1 MDLYALLGV
10 RRAASAVEIQRA
22 YKRLAR
28 SLHPD
33 LNPGD
38 PVAAEQYGAVSRAF
52 GVLGNAD
59 RRARYDRGE
68 SLVAADPMPQVGF
81 EGFDFSVARGGGE
94 VSFGEI
100 FSTPR
105 AERAMARGE
114 DLEQAAH
121 VSFEESMRGAERSL
135 EVVRFE
141 ACPACGGIG
150 EVELDPQP
158 CRRCRGTG
166 SLRARRGHL
175 VFSRACPDCAG
186 RGRVTRRGCGDCAGE
201 GRTLHTERLHVR
213 IPPGVRPGER
223 LRIPGGGNAGRLGGP
238 PGDFV
243 LVLEVGSHPLFRR
256 EGDDLH
262 CVVPL
267 SMFEAAGGAHVDVP
281 TPDGG
286 PVVIEVPA
294 GTQAGQRFRLRK
306 RGAPRPEGGRGDL
319 FVEVRVEVPTVV
331 DDRGRALLREL
342 ALLHPQDPRR
352 ALGGKG

>member
-1 MDLYALLGV
+1 MDFYTVLGV
-10 RRAASAVEIQRA
+10 RRAASAAEIQRA

-28 SLHPD
+28 ALHPD

-38 PVAAEQYGAVSRAF
+38 PVAAEQYGAIARAF
-52 GVLGNAD
+52 EVLGNPE

-68 SLVAADPMPQVGF
+68 AAVASEPVPRVGF
-81 EGFDFSVARGGGE
+81 EGFDFSRGGGE

-100 FSTPR
+100 FEAPR
-105 AERAMARGE
+105 EERSMARGE

-121 VSFEESMRGAERSL
+121 VSFDESMQGAERSL

-141 ACPACGGIG
+141 ACAACGGLG
-150 EVELDPQP
+150 EVELAPVP

-186 RGRVTRRGCGDCAGE
+186 RGRVSRRPCGDCAAE
-201 GRTLHTERLHVR
+201 GRVLQTERIHVQ

-223 LRIPGGGNAGRLGGP
+223 LRIPGGGNAGRHGGP

-243 LVLEVGSHPLFRR
+243 LVVEVGPHELFRR
-256 EGDDLH
+256 DGDDLH

-267 SMFEAAGGAHVDVP
+267 SMVEAAGGAHVDVP
-281 TPDGG
+281 TPDG

-319 FVEVRVEVPTVV
+319 FVEVAIEIPTVV

-342 ALLHPQDPRR
+342 AALHPQEPRR
-352 ALGGKG
+352 AFARKER